1 MGVFLPGLVPGPL
14 PMHGIGGAKDLPIS
28 PELAISGAVAALTIS
43 FIVLALA
50 WRTPRYDA
58 ATDGRPAPAALSTLV
73 TSTGWSVAMRVLGLV
88 VFGYAAFAAVRAGG
102 DVEKNHL
109 VGALLVIANG

>member
-1 MGVFLPGLVPGPL
+1 MGAILPGLVPGPL

-88 VFGYAAFAAVRAGG
+88 AR
-102 DVEKNHL
+102 
-109 VGALLVIANG
+109 